1 MWAQVD
7 SNYRPHAYQACA
19 LTKLSY
25 RPGIRNRATRNRFYM
40 PAKDTGNGL
49 GSLEGMRRRRTP
61 QRSYAMK
68 VDISWLENPRNV
80 SLKGG
85 DPAAGS
91 PTATLL
97 RLHPSR

>member
-1 MWAQVD
+1 METARA
-7 SNYRPHAYQACA
+7 NRPLGHG
-19 LTKLSY
+19 SY
-25 RPGIRNRATRNRFYM
+25 RKGYGGGGPQGRVLVEERAETTS
-40 PAKDTGNGL
+40 A
-49 GSLEGMRRRRTP
+49 
-61 QRSYAMK
+61 Q
-68 VDISWLENPRNV
+68 